1 MAQPKAYKFYLRG
14 FFDPS
19 WRYYYIDGSDA
30 FADTTTQTELERA
43 PDGWQEMELEW
54 ERGFTYYG
62 MFTAFTAPLKF
73 VKDGAQILRHLHYTS
88 GIEAICEIWVE
99 KFNPSTYAY
108 ETFFKADLDFS
119 TMVDEYDF
127 VSVAIMENGFPA
139 KLKARE
145 DIEYEIDIAENAA
158 VQYIKHD
165 GIDLQAKMGWGGIIG
180 DTPEIYPTLYYVD
193 TEGTNF
199 SIIPYDPQEGV
210 SPNGYLFKNNTT
222 SAIDVRIQ
230 SNFSI
235 YIHRDNVGGGPSYYF
250 NIMAL
255 THEYGTGPITE
266 TSLYEAASPQADNSS
281 QTYTDFLDYTITIQP
296 EHVLQFIIQMRKY
309 SPDDYLDYIY
319 YDSEIFGLDVTIY
332 FDNRYETTYVPCLK
346 AMDVYATLIDRIS
359 DSKIDPSDIH
369 STLLETTYLDMFYL
383 LSGDALANFPKSVL
397 KISFADFFK
406 WINVHF
412 GAAFYYTKSDNSV
425 HLEHKES
432 VYSYGGGMG
441 FVVSSVNNAKITPF
455 TSEIFNTLK
464 IGCGEYSYD
473 SKGLDNEVSNGKDE
487 CNTNTNWETPI
498 VRVKKNA
505 DYVCNIRSD
514 RYGIELVRITLD
526 GKTITDSSTN
536 NELFVI
542 HAEEDDSN
550 TYTIP
555 STGVT
560 INYHN
565 IYRDAISVG
574 VYELENIYSPETAYN
589 IIFSTKR
596 NIFRNGKWF
605 RSLLKMNDTGELDY
619 TSSSKTNADN
629 SKMQT
634 LVSSVIV
641 FDEGGDE
648 LISGLCDDGDEL
660 FLPFVI
666 EFETREEI
674 NIYNLIESTPYDYIE
689 FVLNG
694 ENQLGFI
701 ISVASKPA
709 LRGTTRFKLLLG
721 RDTDLTTLIR

>member
-19 WRYYYIDGSDA
+19 WRYYYIDSSDT

-62 MFTAFTAPLKF
+62 MFTAFTAPLRF

-145 DIEYEIDIAENAA
+145 DTEYEIDIYTSAD
-158 VQYIKHD
+158 VQWIKHD
-165 GIDLQAKMGWGGIIG
+165 GILLRAKLSWMGVTGETNVG
-180 DTPEIYPTLYYVD
+180 TYPSTLYLD
-193 TEGTNF
+193 TEGTNVTF
-199 SIIPYDPQEGV
+199 APYGQDGQIV
-210 SPNGYLFKNNTT
+210 SSDERCITNETLSTVSVQFQCHYNITYSVDGSAPNPAKFKLAWVVVDISSSVVYSNNT
-222 SAIDVRIQ
+222 V
-230 SNFSI
+230 
-235 YIHRDNVGGGPSYYF
+235 
-250 NIMAL
+250 
-255 THEYGTGPITE
+255 
-266 TSLYEAASPQADNSS
+266 YEAPSNVTQGNSATYSGFGDNTFDVPAGHRVSLVITAYTGSS
-281 QTYTDFLDYTITIQP
+281 YLVHPEYDNTINTLDIAC
-296 EHVLQFIIQMRKY
+296 
-309 SPDDYLDYIY
+309 
-319 YDSEIFGLDVTIY
+319 Y
-332 FDNRYETTYVPCLK
+332 FDNRFETTYIPCVK
-346 AMDVYATLIDRIS
+346 AMDVYSILIDRIS
-359 DSKIDPSDIH
+359 DGDVTDIN
-369 STLLETTYLDMFYL
+369 STILETTYLDELYL
-383 LSGDALANFPKSVL
+383 LSGDAIRGLPNSIL

-406 WINVHF
+406 WINIHF

-432 VYSYGGGMG
+432 VYSYAGSMG
-441 FVVSSVNNAKITPF
+441 FVISSVNNAKITPF
-455 TSEIFNTLK
+455 TQELFNTLK
-464 IGCGEYSYD
+464 IGCGEYEYD
-473 SKGLDNEVSNGKDE
+473 SNNKQNEITNGKDE

-505 DYVCNIRSD
+505 DYVTSIRSD
-514 RYGIELVRITLD
+514 RYGIELVRANIS
-526 GKTITDSSTN
+526 GKTISDANTDN
-536 NELFVI
+536 DVFAI
-542 HAEEDDSN
+542 HAEADDSN
-550 TYTIP
+550 TYTLP
-555 STGVT
+555 NTSVV

-596 NIFRNGKWF
+596 NIFRNGNWF
-605 RSLLKMNDTGELDY
+605 RSLLKMNDTGELVY
-619 TSSSKTNADN
+619 TSSSKTNSTN
-629 SKMQT
+629 TKMDT
-634 LVSSVIV
+634 LVSGVSV
-641 FDEGGDE
+641 FDEGGNE